1 MQSHFVIDKI
11 FFGFHVAPFNKI
23 VLKSWQDNP
32 GTDQMSIPVVY
43 GCKRSIFDPEL
54 VWISIFFNEIN
65 LISKAGKN
73 YLQNLTYSSIYLA
86 TCGFC
91 RKILVHKVA
100 KIVNKIHD
108 SVLDNVVRFVQKKT
122 RHKSLN
128 YLNLKI
134 FRCKIRKSGFRKIS
148 KKYTF

>member
-11 FFGFHVAPFNKI
+11 LFGFHVSLFNKI

-54 VWISIFFNEIN
+54 VWISIFFNVIN
-65 LISKAGKN
+65 LISKAGHN

-91 RKILVHKVA
+91 RKILVHEVT
-100 KIVNKIHD
+100 KIVKKCYV
-108 SVLDNVVRFVQKKT
+108 SVINQDLRFVQNKLKK
-122 RHKSLN
+122 KQI
-128 YLNLKI
+128 KI
-134 FRCKIRKSGFRKIS
+134 FRCKIRKSGFKKIS